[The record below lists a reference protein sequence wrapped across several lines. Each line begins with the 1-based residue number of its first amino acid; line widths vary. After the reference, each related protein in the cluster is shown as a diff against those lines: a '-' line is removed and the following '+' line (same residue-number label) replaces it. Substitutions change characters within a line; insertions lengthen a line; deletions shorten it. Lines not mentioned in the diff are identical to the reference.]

1 MPSESIAGFL
11 DEAKANRVLIP
22 EQVEQ
27 LIRQPDVPQQNLAA
41 LCEYLEARGALTKF
55 QSDALRGGR
64 GVELSFAAYPV
75 LDEIG
80 PCPGGTAYRALHPS
94 LRTPVVLRKFR
105 ADALLPLDNPAA
117 LVHRARTFPAF
128 HPNLLVPLDA
138 GEYRG
143 EHYAAVEEPGDM
155 ATLEQLVAEIGPM
168 PTFLAAEFGRQVASA
183 LRSVDERGLWHGDVR
198 PVNLLVGP
206 MTTKTTPEGRVKRR
220 PAPNA
225 AVKITE
231 LGLVPVRPP
240 ATVAPPAMDA
250 LPYLPPERADSAA
263 YDSRGDLYGLGAS
276 LYYLLTGKPPFAG
289 EHADELVLK
298 VRSADPAPLATL
310 RPDLPPAFAALVT
323 HLMTKQPESRP
334 QRAAEVE
341 AALAPFCRPGTAAP
355 PPAQPAVV
363 PLPFPLPAATPA
375 SAETPVPEAHA
386 APSDEWGS
394 SEGVVAFSTSHA
406 AEGPV
411 YKAQTPEQKGRTR
424 MLVVLGLCLHLSAMA
439 LLGAWIFGL
448 FERAPDPEPAPQP
461 KKESKKKVGKA

>member
-55 QSDALRGGR
+55 QSDALRCGR
-64 GVELSFAAYPV
+64 GVDLSFAAYPV

-94 LRTPVVLRKFR
+94 LRTPLVLRKFR

-143 EHYAAVEEPGDM
+143 EYYAAVEEPADT
-155 ATLEQLVAEIGPM
+155 ATLEQLVKDIGPM
-168 PTFLAAEFGRQVASA
+168 PAFLAAEFGRQVASA
-183 LRSVDERGLWHGDVR
+183 LRAVDERGLWHGDVR
-198 PVNLLVGP
+198 PANLLAGP
-206 MTTKTTPEGRVKRR
+206 MTVKTAADGTVKRR

-225 AVKITE
+225 AVKLAE

-240 ATVAPPAMDA
+240 ATVAPPPLDA
-250 LPYLPPERADSAA
+250 LPYLPPERADAA
-263 YDSRGDLYGLGAS
+263 TYDARGDLYGLGAS

-289 EHADELVLK
+289 ENADELVTK
-298 VRSADPAPLATL
+298 VRSVDPVRLATL
-310 RPDLPPAFAALVT
+310 RPDLPTPFAALVT
-323 HLMTKQPESRP
+323 RLLAKRPELRHT
-334 QRAAEVE
+334 RAAEVE
-341 AALAPFCRPGTAAP
+341 AALAPFCRAGAGAP
-355 PPAQPAVV
+355 PPVAAPVPVAVPAHE
-363 PLPFPLPAATPA
+363 
-375 SAETPVPEAHA
+375 SSVPEAQA
-386 APSDEWGS
+386 APSDEWGTS
-394 SEGVVAFSTSHA
+394 DTIAAFNTSHA

-411 YKAQTPEQKGRTR
+411 YKARTPQQKGRTR
-424 MLVVLGLCLHLSAMA
+424 MLIVLGLCLHLSAMA

-448 FERAPDPEPAPQP
+448 FERAPDPEPAPPP
-461 KKESKKKVGKA
+461 KKEIKKKVGRAS